1 MKKALT
7 LLVVIALLCSL
18 LPISAMAS
26 PLPRGWDDGIMPM
39 YVAFVSTH
47 CQITVSGTTATCKA
61 GGDGDHSKVD
71 YITVDMSL
79 WSGPIGTTTYPNE
92 EKTWPTYRSSS
103 SGGSTSQT
111 ATVSSSKDY
120 QLFATIKAY
129 KDGQLVD
136 IDYKTDYYL
145 N

>member
-1 MKKALT
+1 MKKAIIAILLLALT
-7 LLVVIALLCSL
+7 CSL
-18 LPISAMAS
+18 IPMSVFAS
-26 PLPRGWDDGIMPM
+26 PVPRGWDEGIMPM
-39 YVAFVSTH
+39 YVAFTH
-47 CQITVSGTTATCKA
+47 TYCNIQVSGTTATCTA
-61 GGDGDHSKVD
+61 GGGGNGADID

-79 WSGPIGTTTYPNE
+79 WSGPIGSTSYPTPE
-92 EKTWPTYRSSS
+92 ESWPTYTSSN